1 VIELMITVA
10 IIAILMMVS
19 APSLRD
25 VIRNAR
31 MTSLAND
38 LMTDL
43 SLARGEAVKR
53 GVRISMCTSNTGTA
67 CTNTEWR
74 HGWIIFAEA
83 DTTGTQG
90 KVDTNDVILKVSPKI
105 NGADETPP
113 TLVTSANNLVETGSY
128 VNFRPSGVT
137 TPGGALTPAIH
148 FYVCDARK
156 TGLVSASEA
165 LNKGRHITVLGT
177 GRAQASRCTCDNT
190 GALCTP

>member
-1 VIELMITVA
+1 MTRRSIGFTVIELMIAVS
-10 IIAILMMVS
+10 IIAILMVVA

-38 LMTDL
+38 IMTDL

-53 GVRISMCTSNTGTA
+53 GVRISMCASNTGTA

-74 HGWIIFAEA
+74 FGWIIFAEA
-83 DTTGTQG
+83 DTAGSQGT
-90 KVDTNDVILKVSPKI
+90 VDPNDVILKVSPKI

-113 TLVTSANNLVETGSY
+113 TLVSSVNNPTATGNY

-137 TPGGALTPAIH
+137 SPGGAPTSTID
-148 FYVCDARK
+148 FYLCDARK
-156 TGLVSASEA
+156 TGAVSASEA
-165 LNKGRHITVLGT
+165 LNK
-177 GRAQASRCTCDNT
+177 
-190 GALCTP
+190 

>member
-1 VIELMITVA
+1 MITIGIVA
-10 IIAILMMVS
+10 ILVMVS

-25 VIRNAR
+25 LIRNAR

-53 GVRISMCTSNTGTA
+53 NMRISMCTSNTGTG

-74 HGWIIFAEA
+74 FGWIIFAEA
-83 DTTGTQG
+83 DTAGSQGTL
-90 KVDTNDVILKVSPKI
+90 DTNDVILKVSPKI

-113 TLVTSANNLVETGSY
+113 TLVTSVNTPTATGNY

-137 TPGGALTPAIH
+137 SPGGAVATTINL
-148 FYVCDARK
+148 YLCDARR
-156 TGLVSASEA
+156 TGAVSAAEA
-165 LNKGRHITVLGT
+165 ANKGRRITILGT
-177 GRAQASRCTCDNT
+177 GRAQANRCTCNNT
-190 GALCTP
+190 GTVCN